1 MIDIKA
7 KQKATNAIRIARDIS
22 DEAQEEGK
30 KRMEITV
37 MDSEEFWAGI
47 NLLLTGEWK
56 QLETKDSN
64 IVVLERR

>member
-1 MIDIKA
+1 MIDKKA
-7 KQKATNAIRIARDIS
+7 QQKATSAVRIARDIS
-22 DEAQEEGK
+22 DEARISRK
-30 KRMEITV
+30 DKLTIPV

-56 QLETKDSN
+56 QLETKDST